1 MMIKKYDAIVIG
13 SGQAGTPLSKKLA
26 ETGRRTALIE
36 QRWVGGTCVNDGCSP
51 TKAMIASARLAYLI
65 GKGDELGVNTGKLKI
80 DIAKILERKDEI
92 VNRMRKNSE
101 DGILQTKNLD
111 LIYGTASFSGD
122 KEITVALNGGGETM
136 FAAEEIYINTGAKPA
151 IPEITGLDHIDYLTS
166 TSIMELKQIPEHL
179 LIIGTGYVG
188 MEFGQMYR
196 RFGSKVTM
204 LETSK
209 RLMPKEDE
217 DIARAIE
224 KIFVDEGISIL
235 KDCQLKEFRK
245 TGKKIKAY
253 AVIDGQ
259 KKIITC
265 THVLVAAGRRPQGE
279 MLNPSKAGVELDK
292 RGFIKVDR
300 FLETTAKGVFALGD
314 VNGGPPFT
322 HIAFDDYRIIIHNI
336 SNKAKRD
343 TDNRLLPYCMFT
355 DPQLGRVGITEQ
367 EAKKKGLDILV
378 ASMPNTAVARA
389 IEMGD
394 TRGLMKAVVD
404 KKTGQILGASILG
417 TEGGEVVTVLQMAM
431 LGGITWQEVHD
442 GVFAHPTFSESLN
455 NLFAFPDK

>member
-1 MMIKKYDAIVIG
+1 MRIKKYDAIVIG

-26 ETGRRTALIE
+26 ETGRKTALIE

-92 VNRMRKNSE
+92 VTRMRKNSE

-122 KEITVALNGGGETM
+122 KEIAVALTGGGETM

-179 LIIGTGYVG
+179 LVIGTGYVG

-224 KIFVDEGISIL
+224 EIFVDEGISIL

-265 THVLVAAGRRPQGE
+265 THVLVATGRRPQGE

>member
-26 ETGRRTALIE
+26 ETGRKTALIE

-92 VNRMRKNSE
+92 VTRMRKNSE

-122 KEITVALNGGGETM
+122 KEIAVALNGGGETM

-224 KIFVDEGISIL
+224 EIFVDEGISIL

>member
-26 ETGRRTALIE
+26 DTGRKTALIE

-122 KEITVALNGGGETM
+122 KEIAVALNGGGETM

-224 KIFVDEGISIL
+224 EIFVDEGISIL

-265 THVLVAAGRRPQGE
+265 THVLVAAGRRPQTE
-279 MLNPSKAGVELDK
+279 MLNPSKAGIEVDK
-292 RGFIKVDR
+292 RGYIKVDR

-343 TDNRLLPYCMFT
+343 TDNRLLPHCMFT

>member
-26 ETGRRTALIE
+26 ETGRKTALIE

-122 KEITVALNGGGETM
+122 KEIAVALNGGGETM

-224 KIFVDEGISIL
+224 EIFVDEGISIL

>member
-65 GKGDELGVNTGKLKI
+65 GKDDELGVNTGKLKI

-122 KEITVALNGGGETM
+122 KEIAVALNGGGETM

-209 RLMPKEDE
+209 RIMPKEDE
-217 DIARAIE
+217 DIARAVE

-265 THVLVAAGRRPQGE
+265 THVLVATGRRPQGE

-300 FLETTAKGVFALGD
+300 FLETTAKGIFALGD